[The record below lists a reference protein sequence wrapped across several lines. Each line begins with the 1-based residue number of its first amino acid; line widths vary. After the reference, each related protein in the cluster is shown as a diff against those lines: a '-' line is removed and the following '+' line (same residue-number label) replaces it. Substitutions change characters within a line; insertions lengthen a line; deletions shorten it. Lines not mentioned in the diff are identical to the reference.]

1 MTVSALSK
9 NWLTLK
15 RPTEYFLVEL
25 AGNVATFRVEPLER
39 GFGITLGNALR
50 RIMLS
55 SLQGT
60 SVVAIK
66 VEGGEHEYSSLRG
79 VREDIVDIILN
90 LKSVVI
96 RSDISDRKR
105 IKLQAKGPGPVKAG
119 MIQTPH
125 GIEIVNS
132 DLIICNLEEGAEL
145 NMDLYIDVGKGYV
158 PADHH
163 QGFEQHNGI
172 IKIDS
177 IFSPVLRSTFK
188 VENSRVG
195 AETEFDRLYL
205 TIETNGSITQDTA
218 LSLAARIMQEQLRV
232 FISFDDIEANK
243 DSEEGR
249 LPFDHKLLTR
259 IENLE
264 LSVRSQNCL
273 KNENTIYVGD
283 LVVRTE
289 AKMLQMP
296 NFGKKSLNEIKDL
309 LAKMNMR
316 FGMEVIGW
324 PPENVEELAK
334 KYEEEGN

>member
-1 MTVSALSK
+1 MTISALSK

-15 RPTEYFLVEL
+15 RPTEYFLVSL
-25 AGNVATFRVEPLER
+25 AGNAATFRIEPLER

-60 SVVAIK
+60 AIVAVKI
-66 VEGGEHEYSSLRG
+66 EGGEHEYSTLRG
-79 VREDIVDIILN
+79 VREDVVDIILN
-90 LKSVVI
+90 LKSVI
-96 RSDISDRKR
+96 IKAEINERKR
-105 IKLQAKGPGPVKAG
+105 LKLRAKGAGPIKAG
-119 MIQTPH
+119 MIDTPP
-125 GIEIVNS
+125 GIEIVNH
-132 DLIICNLEEGAEL
+132 DLVICHLENDTEF
-145 NMDLYIDVGKGYV
+145 NMDIYIDSGKGYI
-158 PADHH
+158 PADAHV
-163 QGFEQHNGI
+163 GFDQHLGI
-172 IKIDS
+172 IQIDA
-177 IFSPVLRSTFK
+177 IFSPVTRCTFR
-188 VENSRVG
+188 VENSRIG

-205 TIETNGSITQDTA
+205 TIETNGSMAPDMA
-218 LSLAARIMQEQLRV
+218 LSLAAKIMQEQLRV
-232 FISFDDIEANK
+232 FISFDDSDSNK
-243 DSEEGR
+243 DSEETK
-249 LPFDHKLLTR
+249 LPFDPRLLTR

-283 LVVRTE
+283 LVVKTE

-316 FGMEVIGW
+316 FGMEVQGW

-334 KYEEEGN
+334 KYEEEGS